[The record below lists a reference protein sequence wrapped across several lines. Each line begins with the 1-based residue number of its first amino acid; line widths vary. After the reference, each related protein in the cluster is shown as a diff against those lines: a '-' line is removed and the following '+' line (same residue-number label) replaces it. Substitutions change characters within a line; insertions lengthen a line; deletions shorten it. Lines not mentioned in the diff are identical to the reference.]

1 MPRPLLRIKRLTVTR
16 RNFSMVVTGAA
27 VVFGFA
33 CCLLLQV
40 GAQGN
45 EGQETNATML
55 RLPPPSKR
63 LFPSYITLAV

>member
-1 MPRPLLRIKRLTVTR
+1 
-16 RNFSMVVTGAA
+16 MVVTGAA